1 MKLREYSIIKTLFF
15 NFYYLPFKTA
25 LSFPFRVAK
34 GVKISDM
41 GSKRSIILKNQ
52 HKKVYI
58 GTGSSFALGGKTCWH
73 VSRGACLQID
83 GDATFGKGSQIIVDG
98 NLQIG
103 DHFYCNANCII
114 NCGNEMKI
122 GNDVL
127 IGWNVTILD
136 GDGHHIA
143 HNNIF
148 KDIYEPVK
156 IGDHVW
162 IASNASVLKG
172 SDIKSGTVVGYGS
185 IISKSMEKDHVL
197 LGGINKVLKD
207 NIDWRK

>member
-25 LSFPFRVAK
+25 LSF
-34 GVKISDM
+34 
-41 GSKRSIILKNQ
+41 
-52 HKKVYI
+52 
-58 GTGSSFALGGKTCWH
+58 
-73 VSRGACLQID
+73 
-83 GDATFGKGSQIIVDG
+83 
-98 NLQIG
+98 
-103 DHFYCNANCII
+103 
-114 NCGNEMKI
+114 
-122 GNDVL
+122 
-127 IGWNVTILD
+127 
-136 GDGHHIA
+136 
-143 HNNIF
+143 
-148 KDIYEPVK
+148 YEPVK

-185 IISKSMEKDHVL
+185 IISKSIEKDHVL